1 MVSQPKVDHFFYVL
15 FWALFLKHSGQY
27 WIAVMAKNNSND
39 QLTQKYQEWIA
50 QNNLSTTL
58 VSPQKVALLIG
69 YCYYLTKAMNE
80 IIQQ

>member
-1 MVSQPKVDHFFYVL
+1 
-15 FWALFLKHSGQY
+15 
-27 WIAVMAKNNSND
+27 MAKNNSND